1 MAAEQRHAD
10 RAVGYLM
17 KTVIAALADG
27 LAKIGSM
34 HGDPV
39 QNLGNYLLAREAHKE
54 KTSAIESE
62 KDRWQKESDKFKK
75 NVPAVE
81 VPKPEI
87 VLPSADNTNTLLT
100 KVCEVVKEKCS
111 ATAVY
116 IGVVRPNEE
125 PVGDEDDE
133 VILYEAS
140 TDPAQLERVLV
151 KGEGVVW
158 DVLQVEEDQEEED
171 PENPRPP
178 KERKM
183 LHIPSLLVN
192 GPYRE
197 RVHFWE
203 RPVTGAFLATPI
215 RYGSHLFT
223 DALKA
228 PLPAGW
234 PEKPEKPEE
243 APAEEAA
250 AEEEEPA
257 AEEVEVIPDPPT
269 KPTTL
274 IMCLDS
280 TLSSLDFAEHIP
292 WIRIQASVLEERLV
306 KADQQEYLKH
316 RTAEEKLEAA
326 AAEEVV
332 EVINE
337 IGNLSHWVQIDKEL
351 VNKYHAIA
359 LAFDFNEQSLVCE
372 QTGKPTWKKILAAFR
387 TLTSSNEVK
396 DSKALQDLAN
406 ELAESSPS
414 ALSKILKALADLA
427 TTTAAAVEE
436 EVTENAEEKVT
447 EDAEK
452 KAEDAA

>member
-1 MAAEQRHAD
+1 MAAEQRQAD

-17 KTVIAALADG
+17 QTVIAALADG
-27 LAKIGSM
+27 LAKIANM

-39 QNLGNYLLAREAHKE
+39 QNLGNYLLLREAHKE
-54 KTSAIESE
+54 KTSAMELE

-75 NVPAVE
+75 NAPPVKI
-81 VPKPEI
+81 PKPEI
-87 VLPSADNTNTLLT
+87 ILPSADNTNALLT
-100 KVCEVVKEKCS
+100 KVCQVMKEKCS

-125 PVGDEDDE
+125 AVGDEDDE
-133 VILYEAS
+133 VIMYEAS

-151 KGEGVVW
+151 KGQGVVW
-158 DVLQVEEDQEEED
+158 DVLQVEDQEEED
-171 PENPRPP
+171 PENPHPP
-178 KERKM
+178 KERTI

-215 RYGSHLFT
+215 RYDSHLFT

-228 PLPAGW
+228 PLPPGW
-234 PEKPEKPEE
+234 PEKPEKPVV

-250 AEEEEPA
+250 AEEEEPV

-269 KPTTL
+269 KPITL
-274 IMCLDS
+274 ILCLDS

-292 WIRIQASVLEERLV
+292 WIRTQASVLEERLI

-332 EVINE
+332 ELIAE
-337 IGNLSHWVQIDKEL
+337 ISGLSHWVQIDKEL

-359 LAFDFNEQSLVCE
+359 LAFDLNEQSLICQ
-372 QTGKPTWKKILAAFR
+372 QTGKPTWKKMLAAFR

-396 DSKALQDLAN
+396 DAKALQDLVN
-406 ELAESSPS
+406 ELVESSPS
-414 ALSKILKALADLA
+414 ALSKILNALADLA
-427 TTTAAAVEE
+427 TTTAAAAEE

-447 EDAEK
+447 K
-452 KAEDAA
+452 DAA